1 MSVYFNDKMS
11 QARKD
16 KDLSRDELGKAIGT
30 SGAIIDMNVV
40 T

>member
-1 MSVYFNDKMS
+1 VYFNDKMS

-30 SGAIIDMNVV
+30 SWSDYRKI
-40 T
+40 